1 MKIIVFGGS
10 GFLGSHVADVLLD
23 VGHNVIIYDKV
34 PSEHKRKGHT
44 FILGDVC
51 DKDKVFKAVK
61 GCDVIYNF
69 AAVANIDKAKL
80 NPLETVRSNVLGNA
94 VLLEAARLNNVK
106 RFVFASSIYVHS
118 EAGSFYRSSKQACEL
133 LIENYH
139 KNFGLNFTILR
150 YGSLYGTRANSENRI
165 HNMIKQACESGEI
178 IYDSDG
184 NESRDYLHVK
194 DAADFSARVILS
206 NKFKNKYLNIVSP
219 MKITGKELLKIIQ
232 DVLKKKIKIKYN
244 NSNFKEHYKT
254 TPYTYSPKK
263 GEDLICQDTIDLKEG
278 LKLSLKNL
286 IDKNG
291 NS

>member
-1 MKIIVFGGS
+1 M
-10 GFLGSHVADVLLD
+10 
-23 VGHNVIIYDKV
+23 
-34 PSEHKRKGHT
+34 
-44 FILGDVC
+44 
-51 DKDKVFKAVK
+51 
-61 GCDVIYNF
+61 IYNF